1 MITLCIL
8 IAVLLVLHACA
19 TSIRDNEE
27 LHGLAVR
34 VHTVRN
40 EYLANLRG
48 GAVEIF
54 EDDIVEVE
62 PVGSIEPEP
71 DAATPSPPAAAA

>member
-1 MITLCIL
+1 MAICIL
-8 IAVLLVLHACA
+8 IAVLLVLHACT
-19 TSIRDNEE
+19 TSIRDSEE

-48 GAVEIF
+48 GAVEIVA
-54 EDDIVEVE
+54 DDIVEVE
-62 PVGSIEPEP
+62 PVGSIGPEP
-71 DAATPSPPAAAA
+71 DASASAA